1 MPIAACPYNRR
12 FTLSGAPGARS
23 GLTMNDFLHKLP
35 DFIGHHVALSALFVI
50 LLLALIVMQI
60 STLFSKVRELTPA
73 GLTALIN
80 RENPLL
86 IDLSSIADFEKM
98 HVPGA
103 RQVAMSQFD
112 PEKKDLAKAKELPVV
127 VMDKDGRGNSVKA
140 AQRLV
145 KAGFVKVH
153 TLGGGVLAWHAAQL
167 PVAKGNK

>member
-1 MPIAACPYNRR
+1 M
-12 FTLSGAPGARS
+12 
-23 GLTMNDFLHKLP
+23 MNDILHKLP
-35 DFIGHHVALSALFVI
+35 EFIGNHAALAALFAI
-50 LLLALIVMQI
+50 LLVALIVTQI
-60 STLFSKVRELTPA
+60 LELFSKTKELTPA
-73 GLTALIN
+73 GLTLLIN
-80 RENPLL
+80 RETPLL

-103 RQVAMSQFD
+103 KHVAMSQFD
-112 PEKKDLAKAKELPVV
+112 PENKDLAKAKELPVV
-127 VMDKDGRGNSVKA
+127 VMDKDGRGNSIKA

>member
-1 MPIAACPYNRR
+1 
-12 FTLSGAPGARS
+12 
-23 GLTMNDFLHKLP
+23 MNDILHKLP
-35 DFIGHHVALSALFVI
+35 EFIGNHVALVALFAI
-50 LLLALIVMQI
+50 LLVALIVTQI
-60 STLFSKVRELTPA
+60 IELLSKTKELTPA
-73 GLTALIN
+73 GLTLLIN
-80 RENPLL
+80 RETPLL

-103 RQVAMSQFD
+103 KHVAMSQFD
-112 PEKKDLAKAKELPVV
+112 PENKDLAKAKELPVV
-127 VMDKDGRGNSVKA
+127 VMDKDGRGNSIKA

>member
-1 MPIAACPYNRR
+1 
-12 FTLSGAPGARS
+12 
-23 GLTMNDFLHKLP
+23 MNDILHKLP
-35 DFIGHHVALSALFVI
+35 EFIGNHAALVALFAI
-50 LLLALIVMQI
+50 LLLALIAMQI
-60 STLFSKVRELTPA
+60 AELFSKTRELTPA
-73 GLTALIN
+73 GLTLLIN

-86 IDLSSIADFEKM
+86 IDLSSISEFEKM

-103 RQVAMSQFD
+103 RHVAMSQFD
-112 PEKKDLAKAKELPVV
+112 PENKDLAKAKELPVV

-153 TLGGGVLAWHAAQL
+153 TLGGGVLAWQAAQL